1 VALIE
6 FDAANGTPV
15 AFFPGTV
22 AQAVS
27 ALQTSSA
34 VAANA
39 GSTAQSSQVQKT
51 ARALAG
57 VHALRRARGRQSRRI
72 FWD

>member
-1 VALIE
+1 MALIE

-34 VAANA
+34 VAGNA
-39 GSTAQSSQVQKT
+39 GSTAQSSQVQRT
-51 ARALAG
+51 ARAVAAM
-57 VHALRRARGRQSRRI
+57 HQLRRAPRPNSRRI